1 LRIITANHLLSF
13 YCIYHSPVVVSF
25 LF

>member
-1 LRIITANHLLSF
+1 LRITTANHLLSF
-13 YCIYHSPVVVSF
+13 HRIYHSPVVVSF